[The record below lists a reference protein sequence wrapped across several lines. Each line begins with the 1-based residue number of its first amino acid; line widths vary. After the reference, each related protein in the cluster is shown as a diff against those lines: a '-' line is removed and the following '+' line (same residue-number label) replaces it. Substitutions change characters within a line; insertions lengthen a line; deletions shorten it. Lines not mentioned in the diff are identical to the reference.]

1 MSVVGKSSLISR
13 VNKGTNKAYVLN
25 IRVFYS
31 ESEVSFCIKMGGTAI
46 SWFKNKG
53 SLDLKTMQNRY
64 GCNSHKLISRVYD
77 GRVALG
83 VHERI
88 GLG

>member
-31 ESEVSFCIKMGGTAI
+31 ESEVSFRIKMGGTAI
-46 SWFKNKG
+46 WFKNKG

-64 GCNSHKLISRVYD
+64 GCNIHKLISRVYD

-83 VHERI
+83 VRERI